1 MDRQQIISELKN
13 SIGDYLK
20 IQRLDLIDLIYR
32 YEGKDLVL
40 RVLVDRPEG
49 GIGLDECAR
58 LNNEISRILDEKD
71 VLTTRYILEVSS
83 PGLDRPLKTKSDFLR
98 CINKK
103 VRFYLCESIN
113 GKMELEGTISK
124 VGDTSVYIDTDGESL
139 EIPLLKVA
147 KVKQIIC

>member
-20 IQRLDLIDLIYR
+20 IQGLDLIDLIYR